1 MRTKRYPVKLS
12 WLKAEVIGVLSDR
25 WQTSPMIASQIIW
38 PPETHERENLNRKQR
53 ESQSRSKAGTT
64 AGFVCRVLFE
74 LEKRGVC
81 ERREVET
88 RLPGSTAR
96 NEFKIKR
103 KKTPKGWMKNAVLEA
118 ISSGCDPFAIGGIP
132 RNTVNQ
138 YLWKIKHGR
147 LKIG

>member
-1 MRTKRYPVKLS
+1 MRTKRYPVKLA
-12 WLKAEVIGVLSDR
+12 WLKPEVIGVLSDQ
-25 WQTSPMIASQIIW
+25 WQTSPIIASQIIW
-38 PPETHERENLNRKQR
+38 PPETHERENSNRKQR

-81 ERREVET
+81 ERREIET

-103 KKTPKGWMKNAVLEA
+103 TKAPRGWKKHAVLAA
-118 ISSGCDPFAIGGIP
+118 ISSGRDPFTIGGIP
-132 RNTVNQ
+132 RNTVSQ
-138 YLWKIKHGR
+138 YLRQIKHGR
-147 LKIG
+147 LKLD